1 MKFRFAKPVLAA
13 AILAAAGLTYAGQAV
28 AETGK
33 SVERCEKGWS
43 KGDFK
48 KRAEERMNRLRQDL
62 KLTADQ
68 EAAWTTWT
76 GKVTASLEEAKAKR
90 PDFKAMSD
98 LSAPE
103 RMEKYI
109 GYRKEKQARMEAG
122 LADLKA
128 FYATLTPEQRKVFD
142 KSSPF
147 GHGRDKG
154 KKSEK
159 K

>member
-13 AILAAAGLTYAGQAV
+13 AILAAAGLAYTGHAL

-33 SVERCEKGWS
+33 PGVERCEKGWS
-43 KGDFK
+43 KGDYK
-48 KRAEERMNRLRQDL
+48 KRAEERMNRLHKEL

-76 GKVTASLEEAKAKR
+76 GKVTAGLEEAKTKR
-90 PDFKAMSD
+90 PDFKAMGD

-109 GYRKEKQARMEAG
+109 EYGKEKQARMEAG
-122 LADLKA
+122 LADLKT

-154 KKSEK
+154 RK
-159 K
+159 

>member
-13 AILAAAGLTYAGQAV
+13 AILAAAGLTYAGHAL

-33 SVERCEKGWS
+33 PAAERCEKGWS
-43 KGDFK
+43 KGDYK
-48 KRAEERMNRLRQDL
+48 KRAEERMNRLHQEL

-68 EAAWTTWT
+68 EAAWTAWT
-76 GKVTASLEEAKAKR
+76 AKVTASFEATKAKR
-90 PDFKAMSD
+90 PDFKAMGD

-109 GYRKEKQARMEAG
+109 EYRKEKQARMEAG

-128 FYATLTPEQRKVFD
+128 FYATLTPEQQKVFD

-154 KKSEK
+154 KK
-159 K
+159 